1 MHLHN
6 YQINLC
12 PAEPRCVPF
21 LETTDQLIRIHSF
34 AFSLRSCQNLA
45 IFAQQYRV
53 KQFKFDSLC
62 RIVVVFCVCLR
73 ASWKIS
79 CTNILLKDLTPSL
92 QWISP
97 IFFFGLI

>member
-1 MHLHN
+1 MHLHK

-12 PAEPRCVPF
+12 PAEPRYILF

-34 AFSLRSCQNLA
+34 AFSSRSCQNLA

-62 RIVVVFCVCLR
+62 RIVVFFVCVH
-73 ASWKIS
+73 
-79 CTNILLKDLTPSL
+79 ILY
-92 QWISP
+92 
-97 IFFFGLI
+97 FEGLMEDKLYH